1 VLAPAAQGGK
11 EQVPVLSS
19 QTKPVS
25 EVHTEEEEA
34 EVVVPQEQS
43 LVPSVSWHAGN
54 EHALATASHIKPV
67 SAWQTFFPHKHAVF
81 VFNDVLSVLSQISPL
96 KGQTHSSLLP
106 QVSLI
111 AKE

>member
-106 QVSLI
+106 QVFLI